1 MQLRLVPNLEEQQ
14 IAHEEHLGSEN
25 KEQRDIR
32 DDDRILL
39 LVLEKPDAHARKDRL
54 RTITTRW
61 LLDPV

>member
-1 MQLRLVPNLEEQQ
+1 MLRRLAPYLEEHH

-32 DDDRILL
+32 VFDRILL